1 MEKTRNAS
9 LTIRLLESIDELSNV
24 CDLEKIIWESDDP
37 VPVSHLIT
45 AVKNGGM
52 VLGAYLEEQLIGFQ
66 YSFAGFDGKKAY
78 LCSHTL
84 GVHPNFRIS
93 GIGEKLKL
101 AQRTEAIKKGY
112 DLITWTYDP
121 LETVNANLN
130 MKKLG
135 GTCSTY
141 IENCYGEMSDIL
153 NVGVPSDRFLVE
165 WQIKDDHVIH
175 KLSNE
180 IIQNRF
186 QEDLSV
192 IRVEI
197 NDQGFPIPVD
207 NACRSDQS
215 ADVLFVPV
223 PGEFQ
228 KIKDRDL
235 HLAIEW
241 RMKTRK
247 VFNQYFQS
255 GWQVIDFFKSKTK
268 NKGDL
273 DIIHYY
279 VLQKKEGIKWRSS
292 TSYYDM

>member
-1 MEKTRNAS
+1 MAKTGNAS
-9 LTIRLLESIDELSNV
+9 LTIQLIESIDELSNV

-37 VPVSHLIT
+37 VPVSHTIT

-52 VLGAYLEEQLIGFQ
+52 VLGAYIEDQLIGFQ

-78 LCSHTL
+78 LCSHSL

-130 MKKLG
+130 LKKLG
-135 GTCSTY
+135 GICSTY
-141 IENCYGEMSDIL
+141 IENCYGEMTDIL

-165 WQIKDDHVIH
+165 WHIKDEHVVH
-175 KLSNE
+175 KLSNK
-180 IIQNRF
+180 ISQNRF

-207 NACRSDQS
+207 NDCRIDQS

-228 KIKDRDL
+228 RIKDSDL
-235 HLAIEW
+235 NLAIEW

-247 VFNQYFQS
+247 VFKQYFQS
-255 GWQVIDFFKSKTK
+255 GWQVIDFLKSESR

-273 DIIHYY
+273 DSIHYY
-279 VLQKKEGIKWRSS
+279 VLQKRTE
-292 TSYYDM
+292 

>member
-1 MEKTRNAS
+1 MAKTGNAS
-9 LTIRLLESIDELSNV
+9 LTIRLIESIDELSHV

-37 VPVSHLIT
+37 VPVSLMIT
-45 AVKNGGM
+45 TVKNGGI
-52 VLGAYLEEQLIGFQ
+52 VLGALIEDQLIGFQ

-93 GIGEKLKL
+93 GIGEKLKF

-112 DLITWTYDP
+112 ELITWTYDP

-130 MKKLG
+130 IKKLG
-135 GTCSTY
+135 GICSTY
-141 IENCYGEMSDIL
+141 IENCYGEMTDIL

-165 WQIKDDHVIH
+165 WKIKDDRVIQ
-175 KLSNE
+175 KFSNK
-180 IIQNRF
+180 INQNRF

-192 IRVEI
+192 IGVEI
-197 NDQGFPIPVD
+197 NDQGLPVPVD
-207 NACRSDQS
+207 VDCHFDKSVDT
-215 ADVLFVPV
+215 LFVPV

-228 KIKDRDL
+228 IIKDCDL
-235 HLAIEW
+235 NLAIEW

-255 GWQVIDFFKSKTK
+255 GWKVIDFLKS
-268 NKGDL
+268 
-273 DIIHYY
+273 DIGSVHYY
-279 VLQKKEGIKWRSS
+279 VLQKSGE
-292 TSYYDM
+292 